1 MRRVSLAEAKDNLSE
16 LVEEA
21 AAGEPV
27 DIIVGGK
34 VVARISAPHLTSEPS
49 ASTLSPIDALRQMT
63 SKLTFQQ
70 ESAGDFVRRMRDEDR
85 Y

>member
-34 VVARISAPHLTSEPS
+34 VVARITSVEPS
-49 ASTLSPIDALRQMT
+49 PISPRPPLDVDRLLKHLESMTLQT
-63 SKLTFQQ
+63 

>member
-34 VVARISAPHLTSEPS
+34 VVARISAPVAPR
-49 ASTLSPIDALRQMT
+49 STIDIDRILEITHSMPMQA
-63 SKLTFQQ
+63 
-70 ESAGDFVRRMRDEDR
+70 ESAGAFVRRMRDDER